1 MNATTTMPH
10 AKFIIAI
17 SLILLAGFTGVTF
30 WVLIYSNDPTTK
42 GSIIQTWNNLV
53 IAVGSFWLGSSL
65 GGKIGM
71 GQASGKPNDPINV
84 KPSDGEEP

>member
-1 MNATTTMPH
+1 MNQTMPH

-30 WVLIYSNDPTTK
+30 WVLIYSEDATTK

-65 GGKIGM
+65 GGKIGL
-71 GQASGKPNDPINV
+71 GGTQEVKVRNQADEPVPIQ
-84 KPSDGEEP
+84 EAQ